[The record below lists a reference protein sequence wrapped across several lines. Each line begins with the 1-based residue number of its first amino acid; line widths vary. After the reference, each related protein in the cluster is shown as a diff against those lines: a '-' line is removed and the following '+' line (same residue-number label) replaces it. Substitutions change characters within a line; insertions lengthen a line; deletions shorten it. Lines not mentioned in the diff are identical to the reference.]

1 MDSKVNYAAVGV
13 FVLAL
18 GSLLIAGVLWLA
30 VGAGNKKHYGTY
42 LSIVNESVS
51 GLNIDAPVK
60 YMGVDVG
67 KVKTIQIDPSHPQE
81 VRLLFAIEAGTPI
94 KEDTEAVLKTQ
105 GLTGIA
111 FVELS
116 GSTPESKVLL
126 ATAGNPYPIIRTKP
140 SLSARLENVLT
151 TVLAKLDSTAANV
164 TAMFDDENR
173 MAVKKIL
180 TSTSIVMATIAE
192 QKAEINS
199 LIANA
204 AKTADSTSRAAP
216 QIDPMLAR
224 VSKAADAVEKMANE
238 AKLASTGAKKTLDEV
253 GGGVRQFTGETLPE
267 LERLLGELSIL
278 SASLKRLS
286 EQTERNPSSLLRGRQ
301 ESPLG
306 PGEKDHD

>member
-1 MDSKVNYAAVGV
+1 MDSKVNYAAVGA

-18 GSLLIAGVLWLA
+18 GTLLIVGILWLA
-30 VGAGNKKHYGTY
+30 AGAGNKKQYSLY
-42 LSIVNESVS
+42 LSIVNESVA
-51 GLNIDAPVK
+51 GLNVDAPVK

-67 KVKTIQIDPSHPQE
+67 KVKDIHIDPRNPQE
-81 VRLLFAIEAGTPI
+81 VQLQFAIEAGTPI

-111 FVELS
+111 YVELS
-116 GSTPESKVLL
+116 GSTPGSKVLL
-126 ATAGNPYPIIRTKP
+126 ATAGYPYPVIRTKP

-151 TVLAKLDSTAANV
+151 TVLANLDKTAANV
-164 TAMFDDENR
+164 NALFDDENR
-173 MAVKKIL
+173 LQVKKIL
-180 TSTSIVMATIAE
+180 ANTSIVMSSIAE

-204 AKTADSTSRAAP
+204 AKTAESTSRAAP
-216 QIDPMLAR
+216 HLDPMLTR
-224 VSKAADAVEKMANE
+224 ISNAADAVEKMANE

-267 LERLLGELSIL
+267 IERLLGELSIL

-286 EQTERNPSSLLRGRQ
+286 EQTERNPGSLLRGRQ
-301 ESPLG
+301 ALPLG
-306 PGEKDHD
+306 PGEKND